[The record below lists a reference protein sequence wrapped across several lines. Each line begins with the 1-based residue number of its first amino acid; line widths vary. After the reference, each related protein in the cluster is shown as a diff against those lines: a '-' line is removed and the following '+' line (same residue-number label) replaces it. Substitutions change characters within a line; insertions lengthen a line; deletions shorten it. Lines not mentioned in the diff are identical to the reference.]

1 MVDYDPLTPIN
12 ESNINGHILFGMM
25 GRSVVTTIIN
35 GKVIMKE
42 RKLLTVEEKRIFEY
56 SRKVAQKLWNRM

>member
-1 MVDYDPLTPIN
+1 
-12 ESNINGHILFGMM
+12 MM